1 MGGISKH
8 AYALALVLAMA
19 ISVGCGG
26 GGSSTAT
33 SHGDNT
39 VTRAS
44 GRGAVQN
51 DTGAGDGFIV
61 PGGDNSIQR
70 FGQEATAAERKA
82 ASEVLESYL
91 QARASEQFVEECI
104 YLARTAVEPLEKLAP
119 SAPRGCVVAL
129 NALGIGAS
137 TGSDAMIGPV
147 GSLRIGEGRA
157 FALYHG
163 RGGIDYVMP
172 MVKESGAWKV
182 ASLAPIEL

>member
-1 MGGISKH
+1 MGGTSKH
-8 AYALALVLAMA
+8 AYALALILAAA

-26 GGSSTAT
+26 RGSSTAT
-33 SHGDNT
+33 SHGGDT

-44 GRGAVQN
+44 GAVQS

-70 FGQEATAAERKA
+70 FGREAPASERKA
-82 ASEVLESYL
+82 ASEVLESYM

-129 NALGIGAS
+129 SALGSSAS

-147 GSLRIGEGRA
+147 GSLRIGGGRA

-163 RGGIDYVMP
+163 SGGIDYVMP
-172 MVKESGAWKV
+172 MVKEGGAWKV